1 MNALQWLILERRL
14 IEAQNSEEYPFIF
27 LSILQKLLKCQ
38 IGITYKKRLN
48 TFVVTDAMHVSEVD
62 RQSTTIEWLE
72 KKLLPTLSAKVETLT
87 VEPPASLGASNH
99 LLHLPIFCGD
109 QFQWG
114 VVCFIDKASSE
125 SEVVFFKTLSEH
137 VGALYGRFIE
147 RKLNHRLDKYLAK
160 KKLALALVGLFILGF
175 IKLPQTILA
184 PAEVM
189 PIKPELVAPSVDG
202 VIKKLLVL
210 PNQVVKKGQKLVE
223 LDDILIKNKLEEA
236 TQKLTT
242 NKARYLKAYRNA
254 YLDPSAR
261 NELVILKNEVQ
272 QARIEQAHYQNLL
285 KRTVI
290 SAQKEGVAL
299 YSSPSEFLGKP
310 IKIGQKIMLIANPLK
325 TKINFWIP
333 IDTIVTI
340 NQTKPLVLYPNLH
353 PLATVKAKLQYV
365 NPIAEAMPDGTLGF
379 YGQAQ
384 ILKGDIQLGEKGTIK
399 LYGPAKPIWALL
411 LQRPF
416 RFLRQTLGI

>member
-1 MNALQWLILERRL
+1 M
-14 IEAQNSEEYPFIF
+14 P
-27 LSILQKLLKCQ
+27 
-38 IGITYKKRLN
+38 
-48 TFVVTDAMHVSEVD
+48 
-62 RQSTTIEWLE
+62 
-72 KKLLPTLSAKVETLT
+72 
-87 VEPPASLGASNH
+87 
-99 LLHLPIFCGD
+99 
-109 QFQWG
+109 
-114 VVCFIDKASSE
+114 
-125 SEVVFFKTLSEH
+125 
-137 VGALYGRFIE
+137 
-147 RKLNHRLDKYLAK
+147 YLAK